1 MLLEPPSPAAFTP
14 PAVVLCEPVGR
25 RGSGSSP
32 EMRSRGLPRPNASAS
47 TAFLEEL
54 PITFEAEPAASEIDK
69 ARNFAEIAKR
79 LQFLRIEAELDQISF
94 SDASLADFQAFM
106 RDLRPHSR
114 PYLFLNDN
122 GNLRALWKN
131 DRQEQVALQ
140 FLGGGAIQFVI
151 FKQRRGSAT
160 VSRVA
165 GIDAMDAILPY
176 IKASGAEGLL
186 FA

>member
-14 PAVVLCEPVGR
+14 PAVVHEPMGR
-25 RGSGSSP
+25 RGSGSSR

-165 GIDAMDAILPY
+165 GIDAMDAILPH